1 MNNET
6 PHAAFYSYW
15 MRSYLKPAIL
25 AVRDA
30 SSASHWIADISLEAL
45 IDGLKTLDI
54 GQRRELL
61 QGSLRAAAC
70 SFNWTYFTPR
80 RAVFRHAIADG
91 VADGKS
97 FSPEQVVWPG
107 DETTAHYGRSGSNP
121 YQIESGASFRM
132 ALDFANWDNSR
143 WSNVPD
149 QGKPAPGSRTAPLLY
164 SLERI
169 AREVIS
175 ATRLVPGPTARVD

>member
-1 MNNET
+1 M
-6 PHAAFYSYW
+6 PDAPIS
-15 MRSYLKPAIL
+15 PAK
-25 AVRDA
+25 ARADA
-30 SSASHWIADISLEAL
+30 DWDTRGGDVVNAEIDARWEAL
-45 IDGLKTLDI
+45 PMDEVRA
-54 GQRRELL
+54 QF
-61 QGSLRAAAC
+61 GSLPGQLRGYL
-70 SFNWTYFTPR
+70 T
-80 RAVFRHAIADG
+80 V
-91 VADGKS
+91 V
-97 FSPEQVVWPG
+97 PESRWLKHPDNQRFFF

-169 AREVIS
+169 ASEVIS